1 MKRNKP
7 NQILKFITV
16 AFSLISNILSAQTWN
31 PNHSVGTINGV
42 YNFSYSQT
50 PTQLVEI
57 YQAAFPN
64 TGLTYQWESSI
75 MPTTGFASIS
85 GATSTSYSIPGP
97 LSQTTYY
104 RRKTTSGILGSI
116 YSNIVKIS
124 VVSVNWEDINYIREH
139 DVITTGITTSTAVDQ
154 LTIGQKLQTTTYLDG
169 LGRSVEQVSRETA
182 TPPSNP
188 NGLWGDIVQFS
199 QYDQYGRESEK
210 DLPYTTTT
218 QSGKYK
224 TSPGTEQTQYYT
236 NVYSETSPKSI
247 ITFDNSPLNRVMNVK
262 EPGTSWVSAPGL
274 SANYDMNT
282 SADNVA
288 IFSVDYVQ
296 GDAPVY
302 GGIYPANTLYKL
314 TYADENNK
322 QVVEFIDK
330 SGELILKKVQLDNS
344 PSGPYTGWIC
354 TYSVYDDF
362 GLLRYEIQ
370 PEGVKYLAANSWS
383 FAGANGQIVLSE
395 QVFQYNYDDKGRNI
409 WKKAPGAAALN
420 MLYDVRDR
428 VVFMQDGNQAVLSP
442 AQWTANLYD
451 VLDRPVVSALYNT
464 SETIANLQT
473 DINNAAATSTV
484 TINNSGTASV
494 TVTLSLDPISSANLN
509 NTTVCTPLKYLF
521 YDNYSFPLVKSFNT
535 TYTNT
540 NAYNNSDPN
549 VIVIAKSLRATD
561 FPTGSLV
568 RVLGSTTFLAS
579 THYYDEKG
587 RPIQSL
593 EDNLKTGVDITT
605 LQYHFDGRLL
615 STCSDHT
622 TTGTGYTNY
631 QILTKNIF
639 DKLGRITS
647 IQKQFGT
654 NAFKTISSYDY
665 DDVGRIKTKHLD
677 PGYINPNTGLPD
689 LESLNYS
696 FNIHN
701 QITGINKDYAL
712 KTPANYNKW
721 GHFFGLYLGYDNRD
735 LVFATAQLNGQ
746 VTGALWNTQGDDAQR
761 RYDYTY
767 DNAGRLITALFKEQ
781 PHPGDGWANNKMDF
795 SVSNITYDYN
805 GNLLT
810 MLQKG
815 VLPGTSSPIT
825 IDDLHYTYA
834 SYSNK
839 LQSVTD
845 QMTNSNVNGAFGD
858 LKDGTNGSNPDYVY
872 DNNGNIVIDL
882 NKNAKD
888 LNGIIGANGIHYNFL
903 DKPDQIRIAGKGTI
917 NIVYSADGEK
927 LKRTFT
933 PEGTGTTTV
942 TTYINQFVY
951 QSVNGS
957 ADALSYINFEEGR
970 IRVITPTSQ
979 NNGYDALTVSGNM
992 TLPNSASGVYDYYV
1006 TDYQENVR
1014 MILTEETHVAS
1025 NTCTMETTR
1034 ASAEDPV
1041 FGQTGSGNE
1050 VEVTRYNKP
1059 AGWTNNGSVSVS
1071 RLGNIAGHNI
1081 GPNVLQKVMAGDQVS
1096 ATVQY
1101 YFQTPSNNSNP
1112 NFVSNLVSSL
1122 VQSIGNGSATTSIVK
1137 GQAGNIGTQL
1147 GGSSA
1152 FISAVTPT
1160 GSGAPQAWLTI
1171 LFFDERFNF
1180 IASADGGVAQT
1191 QVASTWNT
1199 STAPLGLMNIK
1210 APKNGYVFIYV
1221 SNRSDQDVY
1230 FDNLLVGITAGNIVE
1245 ENHYY
1250 AFGLRIATISSKKLG
1265 DTYEGTLTNKYQM
1278 QGAFAEMDDDIG
1290 WNDFALRNYDPQIGR
1305 WVQQDPYQQ
1314 FASPYVGMGNDPV
1327 NCIDPS
1333 GGIFLP
1339 CPGSS
1344 ALSIFLNNLVYSVG
1358 RFLSEASPILSKV
1371 DLVAH
1376 IAKTAT
1382 TIELAIHT
1390 SSVVNNSITTLQAG
1404 SGISE
1409 NHPGGN
1415 EQGKNET
1422 IIGVGGGPASDENGD
1437 TGVDDPGCEP
1447 PPGYSIK
1454 PKPGGDPTP
1463 YFLNENDAAIYW
1475 AYKVSIS
1482 GLPMGDAEY
1491 SSEIR
1496 SFNVKKGNSIVTLY
1510 YTTPPVRFPSHADAY
1525 HKCPGIGDP
1534 LHGPLKGR
1542 QVAGLIHFH
1551 WSGSEQ
1557 VSEGTG
1563 SDNRTFSDADRI
1575 LNSFHLEK
1583 YMYVLGATGNLW
1595 VRFPKNLPP
1604 LPGGWHDPDE
1614 GQEKMLRGGFYEK
1627 KIKDPE
1633 LCHFYKQ

>member
-7 NQILKFITV
+7 YQLQKLITV
-16 AFSLISNILSAQTWN
+16 SLLLINTILSAQTWN
-31 PNHSVGTINGV
+31 PNHSIGTINGV
-42 YNFSYSQT
+42 YNFSYNQT
-50 PTQLVEI
+50 PSQLVEI

-64 TGLTYQWESSI
+64 TGLTYQWESSA
-75 MPTTGFASIS
+75 MPTSGFTAIS
-85 GATSTSYSIPGP
+85 GATSSSYSIPGP
-97 LSQTTYY
+97 LSQTTWF
-104 RRKTTSGILGSI
+104 RRKSTYTGNGTYI
-116 YSNIVKIS
+116 YSNIIKIS
-124 VVSVNWEDINYIREH
+124 IISVNWEDLNYIREH
-139 DVITTGITTSTAVDQ
+139 DVITTGITSWTAVDQ
-154 LTIGQKLQTTTYLDG
+154 LAIGQKLQTTTYLDG
-169 LGRSVEQVSRETA
+169 LGRTLEKVSRETA

-199 QYDQYGRESEK
+199 QYDAYGREPVK
-210 DLPYTTTT
+210 YLPYTTTT

-224 TSPGTEQTQYYT
+224 TTATTEQPQYYT
-236 NVYSETSPKSI
+236 NTYNETSAFST
-247 ITFDNSPLNRVMNVK
+247 ITFDNSPLNRVTNVK
-262 EPGTSWVSAPGL
+262 EPGTSWASAPGL

-282 SADNVA
+282 AADNIA
-288 IFSVDYVQ
+288 IFSTDYVQ

-302 GGIYPANTLYKL
+302 SGIYPANTLYKL
-314 TYADENNK
+314 TYTDENGK

-330 SGELILKKVQLDNS
+330 SGQLILKKVQLDNS

-354 TYSVYDDF
+354 TYNVYDDF
-362 GLLRYEIQ
+362 GLLRYQIQ
-370 PEGVKYLAANSWS
+370 PEGVKYLAANNWS
-383 FAGANGQIVLSE
+383 FAGTNGATILAE
-395 QVFQYNYDDKGRNI
+395 QVFQYNYDDKGRNT

-420 MLYDVRDR
+420 MIYDARDR
-428 VVFMQDGNQAVLSP
+428 VVFMQDGNQAALSP

-451 VLDRPVVSALYNT
+451 ELDRPLVSTLYNT
-464 SETIANLQT
+464 SETITNLQT
-473 DINNAAATSTV
+473 DISNAATTSTV

-494 TVTLSLDPISSANLN
+494 TATLSLNPISSANLN
-509 NTTVCTPLKYLF
+509 NTSVCTPLKYLF
-521 YDNYSFPLVKSFNT
+521 YDNYSFPLVKSFNI

-549 VIVIAKSLRATD
+549 VIVIAKSLRTTD
-561 FPTGSLV
+561 FPTGSMV
-568 RVLGSTTFLAS
+568 KVLGTTTFLAA
-579 THYYDEKG
+579 TNYYDEKG
-587 RPIQSL
+587 RPIQTL
-593 EDNLKTGVDITT
+593 EDNLKTGVDINT

-622 TTGTGYTNY
+622 APGTGYTNF

-647 IQKQFGT
+647 IQKQYGT
-654 NAFKTISSYDY
+654 NAFKTISAYDY
-665 DDVGRIKTKHLD
+665 DDVGRVKTKHLD
-677 PGYINPNTGLPD
+677 PSFTNPNTGLPD

-712 KTPANYNKW
+712 KTPATYNKW
-721 GHFFGLYLGYDNRD
+721 GHFFGMYLGYDNRD
-735 LVFATAQLNGQ
+735 LVFTTSQLNGQ
-746 VTGALWNTQGDDAQR
+746 VTGTLWNTQGDDAQR

-767 DNAGRLITALFKEQ
+767 DNAGRLISALFKEQ
-781 PHPGDGWANNKMDF
+781 PHPGDGWANNKSDF

-872 DNNGNIVIDL
+872 DNNGNVVIDL

-888 LNGIIGANGIHYNFL
+888 LNGIVGANGIHYNFL

-933 PEGTGTTTV
+933 PEGTGTTTAI
-942 TTYINQFVY
+942 TYINQFVY

-1025 NTCTMETTR
+1025 NTCTMETSR

-1059 AGWTNNGSVSVS
+1059 SGWTNNSSVSVS

-1101 YFQTPSNNSNP
+1101 YFQTASNNSNP

-1122 VQSIGNGSATTSIVK
+1122 VQSIGNGGATTSIIK
-1137 GQAGNIGTQL
+1137 GQANNIGTQL
-1147 GGSSA
+1147 SGSSA
-1152 FISAVTPT
+1152 FIGAVTPS

-1230 FDNLLVGITAGNIVE
+1230 FDNLVAGITQGNIVE
-1245 ENHYY
+1245 ENHFY
-1250 AFGLRIATISSKKLG
+1250 AFGLKIATISSRKLS
-1265 DTYEGTLTNKYQM
+1265 DSYEGTTKNNYLYNDKE
-1278 QGAFAEMDDDIG
+1278 FFDDADLNWYDYG
-1290 WNDFALRNYDPQIGR
+1290 FRNYDPQIGR
-1305 WVQQDPYQQ
+1305 FTQLDPLTFEYQFLTPYQYATDEPIANVDIDGLEGE
-1314 FASPYVGMGNDPV
+1314 ASNIVKGAASAARDFVLAGSTVGEAANWVPTLTRAGTSV
-1327 NCIDPS
+1327 VGKSTKIFS
-1333 GGIFLP
+1333 TGQKIFL
-1339 CPGSS
+1339 
-1344 ALSIFLNNLVYSVG
+1344 AIKAANVLN
-1358 RFLSEASPILSKV
+1358 
-1371 DLVAH
+1371 
-1376 IAKTAT
+1376 T
-1382 TIELAIHT
+1382 
-1390 SSVVNNSITTLQAG
+1390 SITTNSKSKILTTTITNCHGAYLPGWNLNAPQG
-1404 SGISE
+1404 SWSLGTWFKEGWLDGSDYGSQ
-1409 NHPGGN
+1409 PGGIALRG
-1415 EQGKNET
+1415 EGKEYSAGPGTHADYFEIMEHADRLIDLVGRGGSAERGLGLSMFNQNSIFAQKLTGWFELIGSSIDRERT
-1422 IIGVGGGPASDENGD
+1422 IEYLKVSNPKYSTGVGTNVGD
-1437 TGVDDPGCEP
+1437 K
-1447 PPGYSIK
+1447 I
-1454 PKPGGDPTP
+1454 PKPILRSIPSRSGPGWTYWHGP
-1463 YFLNENDAAIYW
+1463 NDKAR
-1475 AYKVSIS
+1475 IS
-1482 GLPMGDAEY
+1482 GLSD
-1491 SSEIR
+1491 
-1496 SFNVKKGNSIVTLY
+1496 SIVAGINGAPDTIFKRPFK
-1510 YTTPPVRFPSHADAY
+1510 TPPP
-1525 HKCPGIGDP
+1525 
-1534 LHGPLKGR
+1534 
-1542 QVAGLIHFH
+1542 
-1551 WSGSEQ
+1551 
-1557 VSEGTG
+1557 
-1563 SDNRTFSDADRI
+1563 
-1575 LNSFHLEK
+1575 
-1583 YMYVLGATGNLW
+1583 
-1595 VRFPKNLPP
+1595 PK
-1604 LPGGWHDPDE
+1604 
-1614 GQEKMLRGGFYEK
+1614 K
-1627 KIKDPE
+1627 K
-1633 LCHFYKQ
+1633 F